1 MKIKLDHIYFSVS
14 NMEKAVEFYE
24 NLLDIKATHR
34 EGNRWADFEIE
45 GQNGMYLGLINEN
58 AFEEKR
64 IVGNNA
70 TLGIY
75 TDNISEAYKKAQKLG
90 ATILY
95 EPSYVQDSPYKYIC
109 FGMLDLDGNM
119 IEVANYEEQ
128 RKI

>member
-14 NMEKAVEFYE
+14 NMDKAVEFYE

-45 GQNGMYLGLINEN
+45 GQKGMYFGIINEN
-58 AFEEKR
+58 AIEGR
-64 IVGNNA
+64 RVIGNNA

-75 TDNISEAYKKAQKLG
+75 TDDINVAFERAKMLG

-95 EPSYVQDSPYKYIC
+95 EPSYIQDSPYEYTC

-119 IEVANYEEQ
+119 IEVANYE
-128 RKI
+128 K